1 MHLSETTVAAVTG
14 AGSGIGRALALRLA
28 ARGAALALADVNA
41 DALHETALLARPFGH
56 RVSVHPLDVS
66 REAEVADYAAAAV
79 SAHGRVNL
87 LVNNAGVALGG
98 TFEELSQ
105 GDLEWIMGINFW
117 GGVYGCRH
125 FLPFL
130 RAAAPARI
138 VNVSS
143 VFGLIGPPEQT
154 GYAASKFA
162 VRGFS
167 EALRHELRG
176 SGVGLSVVHPGGI
189 RTAIARRARPGS
201 LTARPREE
209 LERGLADFER
219 RLVTSPQ
226 AAAARILRGIER
238 DEGRILI
245 GTDATIIDVLQR
257 LFPARYMAA
266 LERVT

>member
-1 MHLSETTVAAVTG
+1 MQISDGTVAAITG
-14 AGSGIGRALALRLA
+14 AGSGIGRALALNLA
-28 ARGAALALADVNA
+28 ARGAALALADVNG
-41 DALHETALLARPFGH
+41 DALNETALLTRPFGG
-56 RVSVHPLDVS
+56 RVSMHIVDVS
-66 REAEVADYAAAAV
+66 HEAEVAEYAAATVA
-79 SAHGRVNL
+79 AHGRVNL

-105 GDLEWIMGINFW
+105 DDLEWIMGINFW

-125 FLPFL
+125 FLPHL
-130 RAAAPARI
+130 RVAAPARI

-167 EALRHELRG
+167 ESLRHELRG

-201 LTARPREE
+201 LTTRPRAE
-209 LERGLADFER
+209 LERGQADFER
-219 RLVTSPQ
+219 RLVTSPHR
-226 AAAARILRGIER
+226 AAARILRGIEG

-245 GTDATIIDVLQR
+245 GTDATVIDVLQR

-266 LERVT
+266 LERLI